1 VKSGDSANVE
11 IGDSKGLRVIDTP
24 TKGRELLEALK
35 DIEDHFVKAYD
46 SGMEIS
52 RMLEA
57 NRVQFLSGLDEIKGR
72 LLFFCLLMFC
82 F

>member
-1 VKSGDSANVE
+1 
-11 IGDSKGLRVIDTP
+11 VIDTP